1 MTILSL
7 FKKYYPK
14 LNTYFTAG
22 HERSIRAKKN
32 ILLLFLFKGLS
43 VIISL
48 LLVPLTLHYLD
59 SARYGIWLTLS
70 SIIGWMSFFDIG
82 LGNGLRNKYAEAKAN
97 NDIQLAQIYVS
108 TTYAVLAVI
117 ILAVFI
123 LFLLVNSFL
132 DWTIILNAPNSLK
145 SELNTLIIIVFFL
158 FCLEFIAR
166 LINTILLADQKPALS
181 SFISL
186 TANLLTLFL
195 IYLLTIGTESSL
207 LYAGIVFSIST
218 SSVSLIATFHYFS
231 KDYKEYRP
239 SFKLIK
245 WEYSRQLMSLGVK
258 FFIIQVS
265 VITIFSTSNI
275 IITQIFGPEQVTVYN
290 IAYKYFSVITM
301 IFGILVTPFWSA
313 YTEAYVKGD
322 ILWIKM
328 ITSRLL
334 KIWFICLAV
343 VVIMVI
349 FSAQVYEF
357 WVGSGILVPFGL
369 SILMGVYV
377 LILAWDSIF
386 ISFINGI
393 GKVKLQLYLSVFA
406 GIFFIPLGIFFGKN
420 FGLDVTGVLLALCIV
435 LLPGAFLIFLQ
446 YKKIITKTAE
456 GIWNK

>member
-1 MTILSL
+1 LNLIR
-7 FKKYYPK
+7 KYPEK
-14 LNTYFTAG
+14 IKSYFTAG
-22 HERSIRAKKN
+22 HERSLRTKKN
-32 ILLLFLFKGLS
+32 ILFLFLFKGLS

-82 LGNGLRNKYAEAKAN
+82 LGNGLRNKFAEAKAN
-97 NDIQLAQIYVS
+97 NDKELARIYVS

-117 ILAVFI
+117 IIAVFI
-123 LFLLVNSFL
+123 LFLLAHSFL
-132 DWTIILNAPNSLK
+132 DWTIILNAPVSLK
-145 SELNTLIIIVFFL
+145 SELHTLIIIVFSL

-181 SFISL
+181 SLISL

-218 SSVSLIATFHYFS
+218 SFLSLIATFYYFS

-275 IITQIFGPEQVTVYN
+275 IITQIFGPSQVTVYN

-334 KIWFICLAV
+334 KIWFICLV
-343 VVIMVI
+343 VVVLMVI
-349 FSAQVYEF
+349 FSAQVYAF
-357 WVGSGILVPFGL
+357 WVGSGILVPFSL

-377 LILAWDSIF
+377 LILTWDSIF

-393 GKVKLQLYLSVFA
+393 GKVKLQLYLSIFA
-406 GIFFIPLGIFFGKN
+406 AVVFIPIAIILGKN
-420 FGLDVTGVLLALCIV
+420 FNLGITGVLLGLCLS
-435 LLPGAFLIFLQ
+435 LLPGAIMIAVQ
-446 YKKIITKTAE
+446 YNKIINSSAH